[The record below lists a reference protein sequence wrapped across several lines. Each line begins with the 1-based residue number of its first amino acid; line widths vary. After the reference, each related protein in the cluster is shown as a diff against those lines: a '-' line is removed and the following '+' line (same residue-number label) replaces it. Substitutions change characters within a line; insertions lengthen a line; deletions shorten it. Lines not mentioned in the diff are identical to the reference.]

1 MSYTAFLTMC
11 NDEKRAEFVL
21 SNFTQHNPDIQVI
34 VYDGGKT
41 GEYLKDKFDI
51 IYTKGPNLWNTFFP
65 GTGSFSYEWF
75 ELIFDIGLHMK
86 TDHLIFLE
94 TDVLTTGTIVDP
106 PNYDIAGPLVSC
118 GPLEEIQSYLYWG
131 SYVPWKEQFNSPG
144 EIKWNHK
151 FHTGLGGT
159 CFRKQFFKTC
169 MKNLNW
175 VREAYKVIPFSCF
188 QDVNISLLGRYSGC
202 TLGDW
207 SEATD
212 TRGTMRIADTK
223 IQFEPCIP
231 TKALIHNYKV

>member
-21 SNFTQHNPDIQVI
+21 ENFTKHNPEIPVI
-34 VYDGGKT
+34 VYNGGNSAS
-41 GEYLKDKFDI
+41 YLQDKFDI
-51 IYTKGPNLWNTFFP
+51 EYREGPNLWETFFP

-75 ELIFDIGLHMK
+75 ETIFEIGLTME

-94 TDVLTTGTIVDP
+94 TDVLTTRRIESEP
-106 PNYDIAGPLVSC
+106 LYDISGPLVSC
-118 GPLEEIQSYLYWG
+118 GPLEEHQSYLYWG
-131 SYVPWKEQFNSPG
+131 KYVPWKDSKV
-144 EIKWNHK
+144 EIQWNHK
-151 FHTGLGGT
+151 FHTGLGAT
-159 CFRKQFFKTC
+159 CYKKNFFTRC
-169 MKNLNW
+169 LPNLKW
-175 VREAYKVIPFSCF
+175 VREAYKQIRFSCF

-212 TRGTMRIADTK
+212 TRGSVRIGSDK
-223 IQFEPCIP
+223 LYFEPCDM